1 MDVITEDIDED
12 SPWAMLFADDLALCD
27 SDRERLERRLEIW
40 REKMEAAGLKIS
52 RKKTEHLPAAG
63 DQENIRMKKYE
74 S

>member
-1 MDVITEDIDED
+1 MDVITDNINED
-12 SPWAMLFADDLALCD
+12 SPWTMLFTDELALCD
-27 SDRERLERRLEIW
+27 SKQERLEIW